1 MKAMNIEAAKWRK
14 GAGDETTVVVVDDAT
29 LARRRRNRNIVIAA
43 LVVLIAAA
51 AIAYMT
57 MGGAA
62 EEKAPAKGGPGS
74 APTVTVVVPGRQD
87 IPAVLSATGSI
98 AARRDLPVGVPGEGG
113 QVERVLV
120 EPGQWVRAGQALAV
134 INRSVQTQEAAQLG
148 ASIQVAQADL
158 RLAEPGQ
165 WVRAGQALAV
175 INRSVQT
182 QEAAQLGASIQV
194 AQADLRLAE
203 QELARASQLV
213 SRGFVSAADVDRK
226 RATRDAAAARVRVAQ
241 AQLGAARARI
251 GRLDIRAP
259 AAGLVLDR
267 NVEAG
272 QVVGPGT
279 GALFRIAQGG
289 EMELLAR
296 LPQTDL
302 ARLSV
307 GVPVTVTPVGSA
319 SSYQGVVW
327 QLAPTIDAQTR
338 QGEVRILIPYNR
350 ELRPGGFASA
360 QIRAGSTTAPLLP
373 ESAVLTDDNG
383 TFVMIVGP
391 NSTVQRRAVRVGSVT
406 DRGVVVADGLA
417 GTEQVVESAGA
428 FLNAGERISPNLRA
442 AARR

>member
-1 MKAMNIEAAKWRK
+1 
-14 GAGDETTVVVVDDAT
+14 
-29 LARRRRNRNIVIAA
+29 
-43 LVVLIAAA
+43 
-51 AIAYMT
+51 
-57 MGGAA
+57 
-62 EEKAPAKGGPGS
+62 
-74 APTVTVVVPGRQD
+74 
-87 IPAVLSATGSI
+87 
-98 AARRDLPVGVPGEGG
+98 
-113 QVERVLV
+113 
-120 EPGQWVRAGQALAV
+120 
-134 INRSVQTQEAAQLG
+134 
-148 ASIQVAQADL
+148 
-158 RLAEPGQ
+158 
-165 WVRAGQALAV
+165 LAV

-203 QELARASQLV
+203 QELNRAAQLV

-289 EMELLAR
+289 EMELVAR

-307 GVPVTVTPVGSA
+307 GVPVTVTPVGA
-319 SSYQGVVW
+319 TASYQGTVW
-327 QLAPTIDAQTR
+327 QISPIIDAQTR
-338 QGEVRILIPYNR
+338 QGEARILVPYTR

-373 ESAVLTDDNG
+373 ESSVLTDDNG
-383 TFVMIVGP
+383 TYVMVVGP
-391 NSTVQRRAVRVGSVT
+391 NSTVQRRPVRVGNVT
-406 DRGVVVADGLA
+406 DRGVVVVEGLA
-417 GTEQVVESAGA
+417 GNEQVVESAGA
-428 FLNAGERISPNLRA
+428 FLNTGERIRPELRA